1 MADLTTHTGIFA
13 ARDIKFLV
21 QKQGDEE
28 SSEEDEMDEKAGPVT
43 PIPVQCNDLAA
54 LVQGSATTA
63 SSDTKRNKR
72 ILASASMPQVLMS
85 IFLPGFSLDVI

>member
-1 MADLTTHTGIFA
+1 MSSRWFVNPNGDLTTGIFA

-43 PIPVQCNDLAA
+43 PHAMQ
-54 LVQGSATTA
+54 
-63 SSDTKRNKR
+63 
-72 ILASASMPQVLMS
+72 
-85 IFLPGFSLDVI
+85 